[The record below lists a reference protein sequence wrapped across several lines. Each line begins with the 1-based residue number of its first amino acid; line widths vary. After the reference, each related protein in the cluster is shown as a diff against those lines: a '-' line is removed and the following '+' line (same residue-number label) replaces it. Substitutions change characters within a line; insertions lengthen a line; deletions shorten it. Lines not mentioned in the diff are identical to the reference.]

1 MSKQAK
7 PLDNSAA
14 GKALLKRELEQGLAS
29 GVSERTPD
37 QIRTTF
43 RKAREPY
50 KKIKEKKRCSSY
62 GQSPKLGIG

>member
-29 GVSERTPD
+29 GVSARTPD
-37 QIRTTF
+37 QIRTAF
-43 RKAREPY
+43 RKAREAA
-50 KKIKEKKRCSSY
+50 
-62 GQSPKLGIG
+62 